1 MNTAASIRARLLNA
15 SKKAGDDFQS
25 VLSRYLIERFLYRLG
40 KSQHRDAFLL
50 KGAMLFVV
58 WRGHLHRPTKDLDLL
73 GFGDPAPSEVA
84 KRIADIAEVACDDGV
99 IFEAGSIETAFIKED
114 ADYEGVRVHLLARL
128 EQAKVRM
135 QIDIGFGDAV
145 TIERA
150 PARFPTILDRVDA
163 PILRTYPAEVV
174 IAEKL
179 HAMVVLDIR
188 NSRMKD
194 FYDLWVLAR
203 SRSFRLNQLA
213 ASIHATFERRKT
225 ALPDRMPF
233 ALTSSFLTDPGKV
246 QQWSGF
252 ARRLRLDPATPT
264 LAEVGSE
271 IAEFL
276 RPIFGAQS
284 EDRTWSPGGPWG

>member
-15 SKKAGDDFQS
+15 SKKSGDEFQS

-40 KSQHRDAFLL
+40 KSQHRDVFLL

-58 WRGHLHRPTKDLDLL
+58 WRGNLHRPTKDLDLL
-73 GFGDPAPSEVA
+73 GFGDPTPSEVA
-84 KRIADIAEVACDDGV
+84 KRIADIAAVACDDGV
-99 IFEAGSIETAFIKED
+99 IFEAGSIETELIKED

-128 EQAKVRM
+128 EQAKVRL

-145 TIERA
+145 TMEPD
-150 PARFPTILDRVDA
+150 PAVFPTILDRVDA

-203 SRSFRLNQLA
+203 SRSFRLHRLTA
-213 ASIHATFERRKT
+213 AIRATFERRTT
-225 ALPDRMPF
+225 AFPDCTPF
-233 ALTSSFLTDPGKV
+233 ALTSAFLTDPGKV

-252 ARRLRLDPATPT
+252 VQRLRLDPATPT
-264 LAEVGSE
+264 LAEVGNE

-276 RPIFGAQS
+276 HPVFDRHPD
-284 EDRTWSPGGPWG
+284 ERTWSPGGPWE

>member
-15 SKKAGDDFQS
+15 SKKSGEEFQS

-40 KSQHRDAFLL
+40 KSQHREAFLL

-58 WRGHLHRPTKDLDLL
+58 WRGNLHRPTKDLDLL

-84 KRIADIAEVACDDGV
+84 KRIADIAEVACNDGV
-99 IFEAGSIETAFIKED
+99 IFQAGSIETEFIKED

-145 TIERA
+145 TREQA
-150 PARFPTILDRVDA
+150 PAVFPTILDRVDA

-203 SRSFRLNQLA
+203 GRSFVLNQLA
-213 ASIHATFERRKT
+213 AAIHATFERRKT
-225 ALPDRMPF
+225 MLPDRMPF

-246 QQWSGF
+246 QQWTGF
-252 ARRLRLDPATPT
+252 VQRLRLDPATPA
-264 LAEVGSE
+264 LAEVGNE

-276 RPIFGAQS
+276 RPVFGPRS
-284 EDRTWSPGGPWG
+284 EERTWSPGGPWG